1 MMKNKLE
8 QIRQLLINTA
18 TENAKNDREFI
29 DQLITEYYTL
39 TFSKYTDDDLI
50 ESAEY
55 HFGIEVELEPT
66 LN

>member
-8 QIRQLLINTA
+8 QIRQLLITTA

-39 TFSKYTDDDLI
+39 TFSKYTDEDLI
-50 ESAEY
+50 EAADY
-55 HFGIEVELEPT
+55 HFGIDIDTDEIP
-66 LN
+66 N